1 MKKVGFRK
9 GKMWV
14 RWDSDGFFNGLSVM
28 FLGLAL
34 IAAIIILIFFPN
46 SGKDPWEVAVAFP
59 GLLGI
64 GFGILYFTVER
75 NEKSRI

>member
-14 RWDSDGFFNGLSVM
+14 KWDSDGFFNGLSVVN
-28 FLGLAL
+28 LALAL
-34 IAAIIILIFFPN
+34 IIAIFVLISSPG
-46 SGKDPWEVAVAFP
+46 SWETSWGAVALP
-59 GLLGI
+59 GILGI
-64 GFGILYFTVER
+64 IFGILYFTIER